1 MAQPIRGRP
10 ITRIRR
16 EAFLALLAGAL
27 AIALSVGCENQA
39 QADPIG
45 SAVQISSPEPAIVNG
60 ALQTPEMPRATE
72 TPVPT
77 TEPVVEPTVEPTS
90 AIATR
95 VIDGGVPVSAAL
107 ATMSA
112 ETPVS
117 NPTPVPETVIF
128 DQIQEPAFYGAG
140 SPSVEMRIYLSDIV
154 VRASPLVFETG
165 NGKLRFRVIEYLKGT
180 GPAEIV
186 VAPDTRSRNTTWDD
200 REALLFLTISR
211 DREGSGT
218 SGAQGANAAR
228 EFAFSNSHYKNPE
241 GYTIDTL
248 DPSWLPAE
256 IDGIGASGASSNP
269 SFITDSQAPGG
280 DPEPTVSL
288 ADLRM
293 KIAWME
299 GGDGILGYDRCIGV
313 VLNYKKYNR
322 DYEAFYGTPS
332 THNEW
337 EKELVS
343 GAGQGTLVSAYD
355 VNGGLTYDKYWL
367 TGQDSQLFMSLVV
380 DDDED
385 PLTGHKNHLA
395 IARPLPA
402 GVYRFAHHVIGNEYM
417 PCGFTP
423 DTRLLWIV
431 TITAPLGTVHEAFFD
446 GVTIGSAVGVDAAHG
461 VLKPKSFP
469 VTEGVNTP
477 TIQKATWE
485 AGRAV
490 VEFEPSLPLEGH
502 HLELIALDGS
512 LSLRLDFDD
521 ASETIEGVKRTFV
534 WNVCNQP
541 WVNGDLL
548 MLRIRRSGENLTN
561 VINDGP
567 CGQSP

>member
-1 MAQPIRGRP
+1 MMSNTQKLFSGPLKRSLLATLVVAVGLVMAIAACGESQPVAEDRGTSTGADTKGITPDPGASAIQGTESVILSP
-10 ITRIRR
+10 IPHPTRVVLGITQEPVFYGSSSPSLEERIRNS
-16 EAFLALLAGAL
+16 E
-27 AIALSVGCENQA
+27 
-39 QADPIG
+39 
-45 SAVQISSPEPAIVNG
+45 
-60 ALQTPEMPRATE
+60 
-72 TPVPT
+72 
-77 TEPVVEPTVEPTS
+77 
-90 AIATR
+90 
-95 VIDGGVPVSAAL
+95 VI
-107 ATMSA
+107 
-112 ETPVS
+112 
-117 NPTPVPETVIF
+117 I
-128 DQIQEPAFYGAG
+128 
-140 SPSVEMRIYLSDIV
+140 
-154 VRASPLVFETG
+154 RASPLVFETG
-165 NGKLRFRVIEYLKGT
+165 NGKLSFRVIEYLKGT

-186 VAPDTRSRNTTWDD
+186 VAPATRSRNTTWDD

-256 IDGIGASGASSNP
+256 IDGSGASGASSNP

-385 PLTGHKNHLA
+385 PLNGHKNHLA

-446 GVTIGSAVGVDAAHG
+446 GVTIGSAVGVDAANG